1 MLGTCHGSSGRR
13 ENVYWTIV
21 SHFLTKIADEDAVN
35 EDIYMLI
42 SHYYRKACVCAAA
55 YSHIFASAVV
65 DKTMDIIETVFLKEG
80 MIGDWSCIWW

>member
-1 MLGTCHGSSGRR
+1 
-13 ENVYWTIV
+13 
-21 SHFLTKIADEDAVN
+21 LTKIADEDAVN

-65 DKTMDIIETVFLKEG
+65 DKTMDIMDCETVFLKEG
-80 MIGDWSCIWW
+80 IGMIGDLSCIWW